1 MTNLLDLFKEQMGG
15 GLLQQ
20 LGSQVGINEP
30 DKAENAATGA
40 FSVLMGALQKNASQS
55 GGAGILSSVLDRDHD
70 GSILD
75 DVMGYFTGNT
85 QTTNPKTTDGAGIL
99 GHLLGNKQDSVFE
112 QVASM
117 VGIDKNSSAGLLVKL
132 APIAMGM
139 LGKLKK
145 QNNLDESGL
154 QDALNQTVEPAKQ
167 DSMLGGLLTS
177 FLDKDG
183 DGNVMDDLGQMG
195 LDAVLKGFLG
205 KK

>member
-1 MTNLLDLFKEQMGG
+1 
-15 GLLQQ
+15 
-20 LGSQVGINEP
+20 
-30 DKAENAATGA
+30 
-40 FSVLMGALQKNASQS
+40 
-55 GGAGILSSVLDRDHD
+55 
-70 GSILD
+70 
-75 DVMGYFTGNT
+75 MGYFTGNA
-85 QTTNPKTTDGAGIL
+85 QVASPKTTDGAGIL

-117 VGIDKNSSAGLLVKL
+117 VGIDKNSSASLLVKL

-145 QNNLDESGL
+145 QENLDENGL
-154 QDALNQTVEPAKQ
+154 QDVLKQTVEPAKQ
-167 DSMLGGLLTS
+167 DSMLGGLLNS